1 MIRGLLRLT
10 VVALVLVAAVWF
22 VFGYWSNGG
31 FRSWPP
37 RTTFEPPAIDTA
49 AARRQGAE
57 LGEKAAVAAAKAEEA
72 VEEGS
77 LTAKIK
83 AKMVL
88 DDFVRARAID
98 VTTEG
103 RTVTLSGTVNSEK
116 ERERAVQLAAETEGV
131 ARVVDQLRVRPI

>member
-10 VVALVLVAAVWF
+10 LVALVLVAAAFF

-31 FRSWPP
+31 FRSPS

-49 AARRQGAE
+49 TARRQGAE
-57 LGEKAAVAAAKAEEA
+57 LGEKAAVVAAKAEEA
-72 VEEGS
+72 MEDGS

-88 DDFVRARAID
+88 DDLVQARAID
-98 VTTEG
+98 VTTDG

-116 ERERAVQLAAETEGV
+116 ERQRAVQLAAETEGV
-131 ARVVDQLRVRPI
+131 ARVVDQLRVRPS